1 MSRQKILIVD
11 DSKLIR
17 MQVRDMLPDQVDI
30 LEAGDGVEGLTMID
44 QERPSLVL
52 LDFFMPKMNGSGVIL
67 RVQEN
72 PALQHIPIVMMSGR
86 QDDVMAE
93 IPDLTTKFEFVS
105 KPFEKNTLMLA
116 IKSAMAKAKVHSIPA
131 ASASATQ
138 GLRPASATAT
148 QGLRPASASAT
159 STSATQALRAASAS
173 ATGGLQSLQAE
184 MAQLRQQNE
193 ALRND
198 LESVK
203 KQMAQLMA
211 FVRQKVQ

>member
-52 LDFFMPKMNGSGVIL
+52 LDFFMPKMNGSGVIQ

-116 IKSAMAKAKVHSIPA
+116 IKSAMAKAKAHGVPA

-138 GLRPASATAT
+138 GLRAASATAT
-148 QGLRPASASAT
+148 GLRPASTSGT

-211 FVRQKVQ
+211 FVRQKIQ

>member
-72 PALQHIPIVMMSGR
+72 PSLQHIPIVMMSGR

-116 IKSAMAKAKVHSIPA
+116 IKSAMAKAKAHGIPV
-131 ASASATQ
+131 ASASAT
-138 GLRPASATAT
+138 GGIRSA
-148 QGLRPASASAT
+148 
-159 STSATQALRAASAS
+159 SATQALRTASAS

-184 MAQLRQQNE
+184 MAQMRQQNE

-211 FVRQKVQ
+211 FVRQKIQ

>member
-52 LDFFMPKMNGSGVIL
+52 LDFFMPKMNGSGVIQ

-86 QDDVMAE
+86 QDDVLSE
-93 IPDLTTKFEFVS
+93 LPDLTTKFEFVS

-116 IKSAMAKAKVHSIPA
+116 IKSAMAKAKVNGIPA

-138 GLRPASATAT
+138 GIRSASATAT
-148 QGLRPASASAT
+148 QGLRPASA
-159 STSATQALRAASAS
+159 SATQALRAASAS

-184 MAQLRQQNE
+184 MAQLRHQNE

-211 FVRQKVQ
+211 FVRQKIQ

>member
-52 LDFFMPKMNGSGVIL
+52 LDFFMPKMNGSGVIQ

-116 IKSAMAKAKVHSIPA
+116 IKSAMAKAKAHGVPA

-138 GLRPASATAT
+138 GLRPASA
-148 QGLRPASASAT
+148 
-159 STSATQALRAASAS
+159 SATQALRAASAS

-198 LESVK
+198 LETVK

-211 FVRQKVQ
+211 FVRQKIQ

>member
-11 DSKLIR
+11 DSRLIR
-17 MQVRDMLPDQVDI
+17 MQVRDMLPQDQVDI
-30 LEAGDGVEGLTMID
+30 LEAGDGVEGLSMID
-44 QERPSLVL
+44 QERPNLVL
-52 LDFFMPKMNGSGVIL
+52 LDFFMPRMNGSDVIH

-72 PALQHIPIVMMSGR
+72 PSLQHIPIVMMSGR

-93 IPDLTTKFEFVS
+93 LPDLTTKFEFVS

-116 IKSAMAKAKVHSIPA
+116 IKSAMAKAKGSIPL

-138 GLRPASATAT
+138 GLRPASA
-148 QGLRPASASAT
+148 SAT
-159 STSATQALRAASAS
+159 ALRAASAS
-173 ATGGLQSLQAE
+173 ATQGLQSLQAE
-184 MAQLRQQNE
+184 MVQLRQQNE

-198 LESVK
+198 LETVK

>member
-52 LDFFMPKMNGSGVIL
+52 LDFFMPKMNGSGVIHG
-67 RVQEN
+67 VQDN

-86 QDDVMAE
+86 QDDVLAE
-93 IPDLTTKFEFVS
+93 LPDLTTKFEFVS

-116 IKSAMAKAKVHSIPA
+116 IKSAMAKAKVNGIPA
-131 ASASATQ
+131 ASAAATQ
-138 GLRPASATAT
+138 GIRPAGATT

-159 STSATQALRAASAS
+159 ASSAQALRAASAS

-193 ALRND
+193 ALRTD

>member
-17 MQVRDMLPDQVDI
+17 MQVRDMLPEQVDI
-30 LEAGDGVEGLTMID
+30 LEAGDGVEGLSLID

-52 LDFFMPKMNGSGVIL
+52 LDFFMPKMNGSGVIQ

-72 PALQHIPIVMMSGR
+72 PALNHIPIVMMSGR
-86 QDDVMAE
+86 QDDVLAE
-93 IPDLTTKFEFVS
+93 LPDLTTKFEFVS

-116 IKSAMAKAKVHSIPA
+116 IKSAMAKAKSHSIPA
-131 ASASATQ
+131 ASAAATQ
-138 GLRPASATAT
+138 GIRAASAAAT

-159 STSATQALRAASAS
+159 QALRASTN
-173 ATGGLQSLQAE
+173 ATSGLPAIQAE
-184 MAQLRQQNE
+184 LAQLRQQNE

-198 LESVK
+198 LETVK
-203 KQMAQLMA
+203 KQMAQLIA
-211 FVRQKVQ
+211 FVRQNAQ